1 MKTKLFITVIIFG
14 LCTCTGK
21 NQSSIPQT
29 EKEKIVNEVELV
41 INSYFD
47 GCRNLDANKAFK
59 DLFSNTPDFIYIGI
73 DGSFMKYN
81 ELYTIANQIFS
92 AYQKAEF
99 IIHDTKIRVI
109 SPSVALASVNFTDS
123 FYSPEAK
130 ETYPNCGATFVLN
143 KKDDKWKII
152 HFHESFQ
159 ESKYLKTDIE

>member
-1 MKTKLFITVIIFG
+1 MKTKIFIAVIIFG
-14 LCTCTGK
+14 LCACTSK
-21 NQSSIPQT
+21 NQSTVNQT
-29 EKEKIVNEVELV
+29 EKGKIVDEIESV
-41 INSYFD
+41 INSYFNA
-47 GCRNLDANKAFK
+47 CRNLDANKAFK
-59 DLFSNTPDFIYIGI
+59 ELFSDTPDFIYIGI
-73 DGSFMKYN
+73 DGSFMKHN

-109 SPSVALASVNFTDS
+109 SSDVALASVNFTDS

-143 KKDDKWKII
+143 KIDNKWKII

-159 ESKYLKTDIE
+159 ESKYLKTDMQ